1 MALTLSKIG
10 ITDGQVITAAQ
21 ITQSIDALTGAAAY
35 DITISG
41 SFALIGT
48 TGSGTFNRALR
59 SQQVENDTS
68 IPLTN
73 RYYNV
78 ALFNSTSSTSTVL
91 KYSGTGPSF
100 NPVTET
106 LKVTNLEGTASFV
119 VSASYAQTA
128 SYALNAATP
137 SFNYVGIDDVTYTS
151 SAVPFPVTTGTQYD
165 VYISQ
170 SGVPSS
176 NRLALRFQTGT
187 DGQIVNFTPS
197 WQNTDLDLTRI
208 EITASANVFGLSGNT
223 IPASTANTA
232 NNLLTAINNVKNLT
246 FQYVATPSATIF
258 PQAGWYLLNNN
269 TI

>member
-1 MALTLSKIG
+1 MALTLSKTG

-48 TGSGTFNRALR
+48 TGSGTYIR
-59 SQQVENDTS
+59 SIRTQQVENDTT

-73 RYYNV
+73 KDYNV
-78 ALFNSTSSTSTVL
+78 ALFNSTSSTATVL

-106 LKVTNLEGTASFV
+106 LKATNFEGTASFV

-246 FQYVATPSATIF
+246 FQYVATPSAPVF
-258 PQAGWYLLNNN
+258 PQPGWYLLNNN
-269 TI
+269 VI